1 MAVDAASA
9 DLIVNVTNDAWFGD
23 TPGPYQ
29 HFRQAQVRSV
39 ENGVPLLR
47 AANTG
52 ISGVV
57 DGRGRIVDALAMNA
71 AGVIDV
77 NVRLEQPSDRPRSRG
92 PRPARLP

>member
-1 MAVDAASA
+1 
-9 DLIVNVTNDAWFGD
+9 
-23 TPGPYQ
+23 
-29 HFRQAQVRSV
+29 V

-57 DGRGRIVDALAMNA
+57 DGRGRIVDALAMNT

-77 NVRLEQPSDRPRSRG
+77 SVPVGAPRTAPVLRPGLVAAAMISLLG
-92 PRPARLP
+92 AFAAAAAARRRRR